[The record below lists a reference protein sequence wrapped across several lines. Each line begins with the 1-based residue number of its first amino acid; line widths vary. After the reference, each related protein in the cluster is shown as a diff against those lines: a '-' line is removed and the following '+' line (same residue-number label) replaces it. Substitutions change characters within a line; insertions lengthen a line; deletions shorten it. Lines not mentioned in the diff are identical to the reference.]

1 MSARQDPA
9 ATLPAKCAST
19 RADLPGL
26 DGHELSTR
34 RATELRTHL
43 AECAECAGLAA
54 SFRSVRRT
62 LADLHH
68 IEAAPPEGL
77 LDSILERA
85 ALPTARERA
94 AVIGRGAVSGARPRV
109 IAAGAGI
116 GAVATVGAGL
126 LAWRALR
133 ARRSAA

>member
-1 MSARQDPA
+1 MSARRPDTTVPA
-9 ATLPAKCAST
+9 RCAST

-34 RATELRTHL
+34 RATELRAHL
-43 AECAECAGLAA
+43 AECPDCAEMAA

-68 IEAAPPEGL
+68 VSAAPPEGL
-77 LDSILERA
+77 LEAILDRT
-85 ALPTARERA
+85 TAPSVREKA
-94 AVIGRGAVSGARPRV
+94 AVLGRGAVSGARPTV

-116 GAVATVGAGL
+116 GAVGMMGAGFV
-126 LAWRALR
+126 AWRVLR
-133 ARRSAA
+133 GRRAAA

>member
-1 MSARQDPA
+1 MN
-9 ATLPAKCAST
+9 ATSLPPRCAST

-43 AECAECAGLAA
+43 AECADCAELAA
-54 SFRSVRRT
+54 SYRTVRRT

-68 IEAAPPEGL
+68 VNAAPPAGL
-77 LDSILERA
+77 LESIVDRA
-85 ALPTARERA
+85 SAPTVREKA
-94 AVIGRGAVSGARPRV
+94 AVLGRGAVSGTRPKV

-133 ARRSAA
+133 ARRATA

>member
-1 MSARQDPA
+1 MSAA
-9 ATLPAKCAST
+9 LPARCAST

-43 AECAECAGLAA
+43 AECAECAELAS

-68 IEAAPPEGL
+68 VQAAPPEGL
-77 LDSILERA
+77 LDTILVR
-85 ALPTARERA
+85 TAEPSVREKA
-94 AVIGRGAVSGARPRV
+94 AVLGRGAVSGARPKV
-109 IAAGAGI
+109 VAAGAGI

-126 LAWRALR
+126 LAWRVLR
-133 ARRSAA
+133 ARRSPA